1 MILVK
6 WLTTV
11 KFLNEPCKAKKK
23 GQYLANKM
31 FNVTA
36 HLNEIMHSLK
46 DKNIWRWDLWY
57 NGNYSNISSKRHSA
71 SESAIENE

>member
-46 DKNIWRWDLWY
+46 DKYLEMRPLIQW
-57 NGNYSNISSKRHSA
+57 
-71 SESAIENE
+71 